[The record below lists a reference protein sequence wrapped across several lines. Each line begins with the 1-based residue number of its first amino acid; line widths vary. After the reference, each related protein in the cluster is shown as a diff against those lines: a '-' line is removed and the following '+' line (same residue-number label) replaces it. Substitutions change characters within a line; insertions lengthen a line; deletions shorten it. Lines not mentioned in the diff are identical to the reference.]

1 MSRKR
6 NKKRADIHKKT
17 RTAANVITRDKYEEL
32 TERSVAANTRLA
44 GVDLDELRNTRLTR
58 GYLGVP
64 SPGARVSRTP
74 FLEIDTYENAFVTRR
89 KSVRKD
95 LDDKDLFK
103 FHRRSLIARVNH
115 DIIAACRIAYRN
127 YGMVRTVI
135 DLMSNFISKL
145 HIAHP
150 DPQWRRFYR
159 SWAAK
164 VQLNERL
171 STFTRDILVGGQ
183 VFIFRSM
190 ATITQEQKRLMRRA
204 VARGSEEKEP
214 SHTVIGNELLID
226 YGDITDVVNP
236 QIQELAQGESFTG
249 EPRKVKKGLIPW
261 SYPSL
266 NPLQIEPTGSV
277 IKGKQEFKFLIRSD
291 DLDKIGNLGKDING
305 DRGRGGSTNYRGYI
319 DEGETREN
327 MPEEF
332 SKRIK
337 NAKSPFGDYDKE
349 VQIPTD
355 RLYVIYDKKFDWEQW
370 AVPMVYPAL
379 KNLKIKELLRA
390 MEARAAESF
399 IASLLLVKLGYI
411 DSSTGEIIGP
421 PPEVVDDVA
430 DLIAAAAESS
440 HLIWATPDI
449 DMKYVQ
455 PDLSQIFNKDKTA
468 GVDADILA
476 DLGASE
482 VVVNGRGGGNYSNA
496 FLSVASM
503 LERLETIREHLKRWV
518 MHELMM
524 LSRAVGDNRIPSIRF
539 EVTSLRDPRVQNDFM
554 IKLTQMN
561 VISRRTLLEYA
572 NLDPDVEMSEIN
584 TEQELMKKG
593 EIPPLKGP
601 FKDELDNK
609 VREEK
614 MREDED
620 GVLPSSEEQVERD
633 AKKIE
638 KLGEV
643 QKKIQPKGENPQGPG
658 QRGRPPGTEKPQ
670 SVKRDTKPRGMS
682 RKVQINKAKYLKYRS
697 EGKRLVNKIMG
708 CLLRRALVAADTD
721 CVADL
726 RPEVRRQIWR
736 MTERILGN
744 TKFGAKIT
752 RSYIESFFTQAPA
765 KLDRCVQDVFK
776 QKVASYKKKAGK
788 APTGKKRKELLSS
801 SWAICRSSLKK

>member
-6 NKKRADIHKKT
+6 NKRRADAHH
-17 RTAANVITRDKYEEL
+17 RAAADAKYEEL
-32 TERSVAANTRLA
+32 VERGLAANARLR
-44 GVDLDELRNTRLTR
+44 GVDLNELRATRTSR
-58 GYLGVP
+58 AYLGDH
-64 SPGARVSRTP
+64 SPGARISRTP
-74 FLEIDTYENAFVTRR
+74 FLETDTYENAFITRR
-89 KSVRKD
+89 KSVREE
-95 LDDKDLFK
+95 LDDKDHFK

-127 YGMVRTVI
+127 YGMVRTVV

-145 HIAHP
+145 HITHP

-190 ATITQEQKRLMRRA
+190 ATITQEQRRLMRRA
-204 VARGSEEKEP
+204 VAKATGDIEP
-214 SHTVIGNELLID
+214 NYTVIGDELLID
-226 YGDITDVVNP
+226 YGDRTGIVSP
-236 QIQELAQGESFTG
+236 EIAELTKGESFTG
-249 EPRKVKKGLIPW
+249 ETKKIKKGMVPW
-261 SYPSL
+261 SYTSL
-266 NPLQIEPTGSV
+266 NPLQIEPTGEV
-277 IKGKQEFKFLIRSD
+277 TKGKQGFKFLIRSD
-291 DLDKIGNLGKDING
+291 DLNKLGSLGKDSSG
-305 DRGRGGSTNYRGYI
+305 DRGRNTNHYRSYI

-327 MPEEF
+327 MPQEF
-332 SKRIK
+332 TTKIK
-337 NAKSPFGDYDKE
+337 KAQSPFGDYDRE
-349 VQIPTD
+349 VDIQTD

-399 IASLLLVKLGYI
+399 IASILLVKLGYI
-411 DSSTGEIIGP
+411 DPKTGEVFGP
-421 PPEVVDDVA
+421 PTGVVDDVA

-449 DMKYVQ
+449 SMEYVQ

-468 GVDADILA
+468 GVDSDILA

-524 LSRAVGDNRIPSIRF
+524 LSRAVSDNRVPSIRF
-539 EVTSLRDPRVQNDFM
+539 EITSLRDPRVQNDFM

-572 NLDPDVEMSEIN
+572 DLDPDVEMSEIQ
-584 TEQELMKKG
+584 TEQELIKKG
-593 EIPPLKGP
+593 DIPPLKGP
-601 FKDELDNK
+601 FKDELDVK
-609 VREEK
+609 VQEERMREE
-614 MREDED
+614 DD
-620 GVLPSSEEQVERD
+620 GVLPSNEEQAERD
-633 AKKIE
+633 AKKAE

-643 QKKIQPKGENPQGPG
+643 QQKFTPKGENPQGPG
-658 QRGRPPGTEKPQ
+658 QRGRPSGTQKPQ
-670 SVKRDTKPRGMS
+670 SVKRDTKPKGMS
-682 RKVQINKAKYLKYRS
+682 RRIQIDKQQYLKYRT
-697 EGKRLVNKIMG
+697 EGRRLTNKIIG
-708 CLLRRALVAADTD
+708 CLMRRALVAADTD
-721 CVADL
+721 RVADL
-726 RPEVRRQIWR
+726 RPEVRKQIWR

-744 TKFGAKIT
+744 TKFGARIT
-752 RSYIESFFTQAPA
+752 REYVESFFTQAPA

-776 QKVASYKKKAGK
+776 QKIAAFKKKNSK
-788 APTGKKRKELLSS
+788 APAGKKRKELLSS